1 MILLKDAS
9 KIGLMPS
16 VPRTFDTRPLARRHS
31 LLLAAGGRAPR
42 MGRSRSPHAG
52 RSRAGCANG
61 LSQPG
66 SSLLLFCTLAEQA
79 PSEARGDERRA
90 RDPLIPDLSCSS
102 PGACLAPLFISLSC
116 LVAQIKADK
125 DWATTSA
132 CQGGGPHCPQSTASS
147 GCRGG
152 RLGTERPKE
161 APPPPQPTDLPG
173 PKVTPWPLPEPRK
186 IHLHAPVAGRAQKAC
201 GCFDSADKPTGTVPP
216 APSRS

>member
-132 CQGGGPHCPQSTASS
+132 CQGGGLTAPS
-147 GCRGG
+147 
-152 RLGTERPKE
+152 
-161 APPPPQPTDLPG
+161 
-173 PKVTPWPLPEPRK
+173 PLPPVAAEGAGWGRSGPRK
-186 IHLHAPVAGRAQKAC
+186 PHPHPSPLTYLAPKSLLGLCQSPEKYT
-201 GCFDSADKPTGTVPP
+201 FTLQ
-216 APSRS
+216 